1 MVAFKEHAIVD
12 EPVEPRQALSG
23 GNPTQ
28 QSFHCLTTLVPL
40 QHGSGQKL
48 YLAQLNGIVSFALRS

>member
-1 MVAFKEHAIVD
+1 MVAFKEHAIAD
-12 EPVEPRQALSG
+12 ELESRQELSG
-23 GNPTQ
+23 GSPVQ
-28 QSFHCLTTLVPL
+28 QSFHCLTTFVPL